1 MVNLNRLQEEIE
13 FFKKQRLSYEKMM
26 PSEKREE
33 LLTTID
39 ELIAERKEGE
49 E

>member
-1 MVNLNRLQEEIE
+1 M
-13 FFKKQRLSYEKMM
+13 KKMM